1 MHPIAFEF
9 GPLTIYWYG
18 VLVGL
23 GCLAGLWTASRRG
36 LLDGFPPD
44 KVYDVGLWVLIGTV
58 IGARALHVI
67 SYWDQEFA
75 GRPWI
80 AILNLR
86 QGGLVFYGGF
96 LGAAAAV
103 LLFCA
108 FKKEPL
114 WRIADMLAPSTA
126 LGSVFGRIGCLM
138 TGCCYGSACTLPW
151 AIHFPTDHTTHG
163 SPVHPSQIYDSLT
176 NLAVYGVLEWA
187 YRRKRFDGQIFAGW
201 LLIYPLARSMT
212 ELFRGDYALSERF
225 IGGLTPAQL
234 LSVGI
239 FIAGV
244 ILYWKLPRRLGGRS
258 SAGSSSERD
267 A

>member
-44 KVYDVGLWVLIGTV
+44 TVYDVGLWVLIGTV

-96 LGAAAAV
+96 LGAAAGV

-114 WRIADMLAPSTA
+114 WRIADMLHRAPLLEA
-126 LGSVFGRIGCLM
+126 FLGASV
-138 TGCCYGSACTLPW
+138 
-151 AIHFPTDHTTHG
+151 
-163 SPVHPSQIYDSLT
+163 V
-176 NLAVYGVLEWA
+176 
-187 YRRKRFDGQIFAGW
+187 
-201 LLIYPLARSMT
+201 
-212 ELFRGDYALSERF
+212 
-225 IGGLTPAQL
+225 
-234 LSVGI
+234 
-239 FIAGV
+239 
-244 ILYWKLPRRLGGRS
+244 
-258 SAGSSSERD
+258 
-267 A
+267 